1 MLEIVHFYMFL
12 ILIILVSTSGLTS
25 PPPPPPPVVADLNFE
40 GGEFHDSG
48 RGTDHIMIIIMKS
61 EYYFHTPW
69 QILKVEPYTIHR

>member
-25 PPPPPPPVVADLNFE
+25 PPPPVVAYLNFE
-40 GGEFHDSG
+40 GGEFHDRG

-61 EYYFHTPW
+61 KYYFHTPW